1 MDCTRHLIDPELHS
15 LLDLFGTTELDEKD
29 LVELREKI
37 GAMPVRILNVPEV
50 TRTEI
55 EVKSSRGEHSIRMLI
70 FAPDASEGPLPCLY
84 HMHGGGFIAG
94 TVDSCDPLLRPIAAQ
109 LDAVCISVDYRLAPE
124 TSFPGNIE
132 DCYDGLAYVF
142 EHADELGIDRGA
154 IGVMGESAGG
164 GLAAALAVLARD
176 RGTYPIAFQNL
187 ICPMIDDRTGSTRQG
202 SPVAG
207 EFVWTAQNNAFG
219 WRALLGKEP
228 GGDGVSPHAAA
239 ARAEDLSG
247 LPPCYLATAALD
259 LFVDEN
265 IAYAGR
271 LMAAGVPT
279 ELHAY
284 PMAMHGFDGSL
295 TAAVAVRARA
305 DRIAALKRAITRAKI
320 KQEVR

>member
-1 MDCTRHLIDPELHS
+1 MGFTRNLIDPELHS
-15 LLDLFGTTELDEKD
+15 LLDLFGTKELDEKALAD
-29 LVELREKI
+29 LREKI
-37 GAMPVRILNVPEV
+37 DAMPVPILDVPRV

-55 EVKSSRGEHSIRMLI
+55 EVKSSSGGHSIRMLI
-70 FAPDASEGPLPCLY
+70 FAPDTPEGPLPCLY

-94 TVDSCDPLLRPIAAQ
+94 TVDSCDPLLRPMAAE

-142 EHADELGIDRGA
+142 EHAEELGIDRGA
-154 IGVMGESAGG
+154 IGVIGESAGG

-176 RGTYPIAFQNL
+176 RATYPIAFQNL
-187 ICPMIDDRTGSTRQG
+187 IYPMIDDRTGSTRSG

-228 GGDGVSPHAAA
+228 GGDSVSPHAAA
-239 ARAEDLSG
+239 ARADDLSG

-265 IAYAGR
+265 ITYARR

-284 PMAMHGFDGSL
+284 PMAMHGFDGSP

-305 DRIAALKRAITRAKI
+305 DRIAALKRAIARATMRKT
-320 KQEVR
+320 V